1 MKSLEVM
8 DSARVRANGGDAKS
22 HEPAMSTDRLSTEA
36 LRAPESDPNVSIVV
50 PVYRSEDCLVS
61 LVEAIDQALTA
72 ARRSYEVILV
82 NDCSPDGSW
91 TVIESICQHRSTVV
105 GVDLRRNFGQDNA
118 ILTGFRI
125 ARGKYVAV
133 MDDDLQHHP
142 RYLPA
147 LLEKIEQG
155 ADVVFADYRVKRQ
168 KLWKNVGSWFNG
180 KVAGWVVAKPKD
192 LYLSPYKIIR
202 REVID
207 LICQYVGPDPYVDGL
222 LLQVTSRMAQV
233 PVEHCPRYAG
243 RSTYTLWKSIR
254 VWARLAF
261 SFSVRPLRIVSWCGF
276 IFTALAFLL
285 AVAVILYRL
294 LFPEQ
299 FLTIAVGW
307 ASLIVTFL
315 FVGGAQMVFFGVL
328 GEYAGRTYLA
338 VNGKPQTSIREVIS
352 STASERTDLPQALSL
367 DSVGEAPC
375 QRV

>member
-1 MKSLEVM
+1 MNQTSIQLDGPK
-8 DSARVRANGGDAKS
+8 
-22 HEPAMSTDRLSTEA
+22 
-36 LRAPESDPNVSIVV
+36 VSIVV
-50 PVYRSEDCLVS
+50 PVYRSEGCLVS
-61 LVEAIDQALTA
+61 LVEAIDEALTA
-72 ARRSYEVILV
+72 ARTSYEVVLV

-91 TVIESICQHRSTVV
+91 RVIESLCQHHSSVV

-118 ILTGFRI
+118 ILTGLRI

-168 KLWKNVGSWFNG
+168 RLWKNMGSWFNG
-180 KVAGWVVAKPKD
+180 KVAGWVIAKPKD
-192 LYLSPYKIIR
+192 LYLSPYKIMR
-202 REVID
+202 REIVD
-207 LICQYVGPDPYVDGL
+207 LICQYGGPDPYVDGL

-243 RSTYTLWKSIR
+243 TSTYTLWKSIR

-276 IFTALAFLL
+276 TFTAVAFLL
-285 AVAVILYRL
+285 ALALILYRL
-294 LFPEQ
+294 LFPEE
-299 FLTIAVGW
+299 FLPIAAGW

-315 FVGGAQMVFFGVL
+315 FIGGLQMVFFGVL
-328 GEYAGRTYLA
+328 GEYAGRTFLA
-338 VNGKPQTSIREVIS
+338 VNRKPQTSIREVIS
-352 STASERTDLPQALSL
+352 SSGNQRTDLQPVPSL
-367 DSVGEAPC
+367 DSVGEAPW